1 MIFYTLQGLQSKLE
15 IHDDKIKLIKNT
27 WWGAITG
34 KEQVIEFKLGEL
46 SEFNITSPKF
56 IWGKLEWMTF
66 EGAKGSFRFST
77 NSIMMDKIEKYM
89 HKLVL
94 KNIQREQNV
103 IPFKRPQLKLVD
115 GEAA

>member
-15 IHDDKIKLIKNT
+15 IHDDKIKLTKNT
-27 WWGAITG
+27 WWGALTG
-34 KEQVIEFKLGEL
+34 KEQVSEFKITEL
-46 SEFNITSPKF
+46 TEFNITSPKF

-66 EGAKGSFRFST
+66 AGTKASFRFST

-103 IPFKRPQLKLVD
+103 IPFKKPQLKLVD
-115 GEAA
+115 SEAA